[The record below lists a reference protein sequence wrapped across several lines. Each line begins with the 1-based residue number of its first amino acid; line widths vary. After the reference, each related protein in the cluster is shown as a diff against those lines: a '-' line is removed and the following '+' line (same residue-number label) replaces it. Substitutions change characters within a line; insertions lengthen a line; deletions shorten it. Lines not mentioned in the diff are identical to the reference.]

1 MKKYCYLLCV
11 IALLCTACQSKQNK
25 QTKTDNETAA
35 PAEQQET
42 VILDG
47 VYHFDFNGVEMWT
60 LQDMQKKMSADL
72 FKGAKKADIAAFMP
86 TGEADAAINT
96 FLLKRNGKYILFDS
110 GLGLDNGGV
119 MLDKLTLLNIRPEEI
134 SAVCITH
141 CHPDHIGGMVS
152 QGQPVFPN
160 AEVYCA
166 AKELEAFKNDAK
178 TKEMVKVYDSRLHR
192 FTAGEK
198 LLGDIQTIDAPGHTP
213 GHTMYQI
220 GNVLIIGDLIHAAA
234 LQISHPEYC
243 AKYDANKVLA
253 VKTRKD
259 TYRYIIDNKLVVAGM
274 HLPFSGVIE
283 HFETTAEL

>member
-96 FLLKRNGKYILFDS
+96 FLTDVAEYPPRRNQ
-110 GLGLDNGGV
+110 
-119 MLDKLTLLNIRPEEI
+119 R
-134 SAVCITH
+134 
-141 CHPDHIGGMVS
+141 
-152 QGQPVFPN
+152 
-160 AEVYCA
+160 
-166 AKELEAFKNDAK
+166 
-178 TKEMVKVYDSRLHR
+178 RL
-192 FTAGEK
+192 
-198 LLGDIQTIDAPGHTP
+198 
-213 GHTMYQI
+213 Y
-220 GNVLIIGDLIHAAA
+220 HA
-234 LQISHPEYC
+234 LS
-243 AKYDANKVLA
+243 
-253 VKTRKD
+253 
-259 TYRYIIDNKLVVAGM
+259 
-274 HLPFSGVIE
+274 S
-283 HFETTAEL
+283 